1 MKVKLQNILRERRG
15 NMNDNSSCVVRD
27 VEFLNRIYQNAKMG
41 GNAIK
46 LVSEKVDEAGL
57 LGDLR
62 TQHEQYSSIAS
73 KATDELTKHQSL
85 PKDKNPMSQVGLW
98 SGVQMNTMVDKSPDH
113 IAEMMIQGSM
123 MGVIDMSRNLKRY
136 SDVSQP
142 VKDLGTSLIQ
152 IEENNIQRMKQ
163 YLC

>member
-1 MKVKLQNILRERRG
+1 MPE
-15 NMNDNSSCVVRD
+15 NSNNNTNNRD
-27 VEFLNRIYQNAKMG
+27 VEFLNRIYQNAQMG
-41 GNAIK
+41 GNSIQM
-46 LVSEKVDEAGL
+46 VSEKVDEAGL

-73 KATDELTKHQSL
+73 KATAELAKLQNL
-85 PKDKNPMSQVGLW
+85 PKEKNPMAQVGLW
-98 SGVQMNTMVDKSPDH
+98 SGVQMNTMVDKTPDH

-123 MGVIDMSRNLKRY
+123 MGVIDMSRSLKRY
-136 SDVSQP
+136 TDTSQS
-142 VKDLGTSLIQ
+142 VKDLGTNLIQ

>member
-1 MKVKLQNILRERRG
+1 MS
-15 NMNDNSSCVVRD
+15 DNSNCKNRD
-27 VEFLNRIYQNAKMG
+27 VEFLNKIYQNAQMG
-41 GNAIK
+41 GDSIK
-46 LVSEKVDEAGL
+46 MVSEKVEEAGL
-57 LGDLR
+57 LNDLR

-73 KATDELTKHQSL
+73 KATAELAKYQAL

-98 SGVQMNTMVDKSPDH
+98 SGVQMNTMVDKTPDH

-136 SDVSQP
+136 SDTSQP
-142 VKDLGTSLIQ
+142 VKDLGTNLIQ